1 MKKFRNITV
10 SVLVIMLMTVLVF
23 PFSVYANGPVPNPK
37 LIVELRNLPEG
48 TAYVDI
54 AVCAPEDA
62 IVDLAQDP
70 PEGVSKD
77 SSLVRGE
84 YGEFVSYSFR
94 VQYAESTIIPDE
106 NGCISFSDAGKIHD
120 WEEIR
125 IVMADENGEILK
137 LSDTFSLAPR
147 NLFDYSLNMLAYDA
161 ATDKLEMETAF
172 SSLFV
177 MLYVLISAVGLV
189 LTCFVEWLIGV
200 AFKLTKN
207 HAKLIVVTNVV
218 SQILMRVLFV
228 ILYSLIPQYTLLT
241 VLLEILVY
249 TGEFIA
255 YRFLAKD
262 IPAGKWLQYVLAANT
277 ASVLAGMLLNIY
289 LM

>member
-1 MKKFRNITV
+1 MKKFRNISV

-23 PFSVYANGPVPNPK
+23 PFSVYANGPVPSPE

-48 TAYVDI
+48 TVYVDI

-62 IVDLAQDP
+62 IADLAQDP

-77 SSLVRGE
+77 SPLVRGE
-84 YGEFVSYSFR
+84 YGELVSYSFR
-94 VQYAESTIIPDE
+94 VQYAESTIMPDE
-106 NGCISFSDAGKIHD
+106 NGSVSFFDAGKIHD

-137 LSDTFSLAPR
+137 LSDTFSLTPR

-189 LTCFVEWLIGV
+189 VTCFVEWFVGV

-207 HAKLIVVTNVV
+207 HTKLIVITNAI

-228 ILYSLIPQYTLLT
+228 LLYGLLPQYILLT

-249 TGEFIA
+249 AGEFIA

-262 IPAGKWLQYVLAANT
+262 VPAGKWLLYVLVANT
-277 ASVLAGMLLNIY
+277 ASVLAGLLLNLY
-289 LM
+289 L